1 MAETPEELAK
11 RLKALEEEAAR
22 LRAAMETAQQQSS
35 EPAANETT
43 SPDTSSAEEPTQT
56 PQSEPQ
62 REDSELETREY
73 TEQEIRESEL
83 LVRRAVVEL
92 NRGNIQFAERYL
104 AEAQAI
110 TPNTSLIL
118 ETKGDIVAA
127 AGKRLEA
134 IEFYKKAMKVDP
146 KNLSA
151 ERKHANAVFATQ
163 ASSITLSTIVPE
175 PVASRKWA
183 VISTFMV
190 PGSGQIITGA
200 YAKGAG
206 FLIAW
211 LIGIITLGL
220 NMEAVSRFARGDL
233 SLLGGPVGI
242 GAGLMMLSWF
252 FAIID
257 IQAARKHYESLNKL
271 EKIVPP
277 KPPVDLPY

>member
-35 EPAANETT
+35 ELAANETT
-43 SPDTSSAEEPTQT
+43 SLDTSSAEEPTQT

-62 REDSELETREY
+62 QEDSELETREY

-163 ASSITLSTIVPE
+163 AGSDSSIGTQSST
-175 PVASRKWA
+175 
-183 VISTFMV
+183 
-190 PGSGQIITGA
+190 
-200 YAKGAG
+200 
-206 FLIAW
+206 
-211 LIGIITLGL
+211 
-220 NMEAVSRFARGDL
+220 
-233 SLLGGPVGI
+233 
-242 GAGLMMLSWF
+242 
-252 FAIID
+252 
-257 IQAARKHYESLNKL
+257 
-271 EKIVPP
+271 
-277 KPPVDLPY
+277 